1 MEKGWLDMEQ
11 KVEKQLSA
19 GDIGAIIQQL
29 SKTKRLSN
37 DVAELVRQDL
47 EYGYTQDMVE
57 RYVNTGWN
65 YERMKKFSEILGKT
79 SDQEFISFIEDSQL
93 SARQMDML
101 LQAHI
106 RQVPLDEMKEVLEQ
120 GMTEYS
126 TAKMLRELAKNYEK
140 VRELNENLMPMEGEQ
155 PSSEIMGRIQEL
167 VSGVGDNKD
176 FLQKVLLKLE
186 QLDMIQKN
194 GDEVKAS
201 LSMTIEKQETLI
213 NEQQDRLNQQA
224 KELVQ
229 KNNSYENLQKEK
241 EILESKY
248 ETVTKALE
256 DVRKEN
262 TAMKERVES
271 MGREKDATR
280 SERRD
285 VSNPPDYGYEEMS
298 VCGMPYVQL
307 DRMERKPANHL
318 MAFANM
324 LFFRGKGKNKLL
336 RHLKNAS
343 LKPAQMQQVKIA
355 IEKGIPEE
363 NVIDIINS
371 GFDATEME
379 QAIEILLA
387 EKKMYN

>member
-1 MEKGWLDMEQ
+1 MEQ
-11 KVEKQLSA
+11 KVEKQLST
-19 GDIGAIIQQL
+19 GEIGAIIQQL
-29 SKTKRLSN
+29 SKQTRLSN
-37 DVAELVRQDL
+37 DVAALVKQDL
-47 EYGYTQDMVE
+47 EYGYTKEMVE

-79 SDQEFISFIEDSQL
+79 SEQEFISFIEESQF

-101 LQAHI
+101 LQAHLK
-106 RQVPLDEMKEVLEQ
+106 QVSVGEMKQVLEQ
-120 GMTEYS
+120 GMTEFS
-126 TAKMLRELAKNYEK
+126 TAKMLQELALNYEK
-140 VRELNENLMPMEGEQ
+140 VRELNEKLVPRGEEVNG
-155 PSSEIMGRIQEL
+155 EIMGRIQEL

-224 KELVQ
+224 RELVQ
-229 KNNSYENLQKEK
+229 KSNSYEHLQKEK
-241 EILESKY
+241 EMLENKY
-248 ETVTKALE
+248 EAVTKALE

-262 TAMKERVES
+262 TAMKEKVES
-271 MGREKDATR
+271 IGRKTDEAVEGKR
-280 SERRD
+280 NVPNPKQKEREQKC
-285 VSNPPDYGYEEMS
+285 VH
-298 VCGMPYVQL
+298 GMQLVQVE
-307 DRMERKPANHL
+307 RMERKPANHL

-324 LFFRGKGKNKLL
+324 LFFRGNVKNKLL
-336 RHLKNAS
+336 HHLKNAS
-343 LKPAQMQQVKIA
+343 LKPAQMQQIKIA

-387 EKKMYN
+387 EKKMYD

>member
-1 MEKGWLDMEQ
+1 MEQ
-11 KVEKQLSA
+11 KVEKQLST
-19 GDIGAIIQQL
+19 GEIGAIIQQL
-29 SKTKRLSN
+29 SRKTRLSN
-37 DVAELVRQDL
+37 DVATLATQDL
-47 EYGYTQDMVE
+47 EYGYTKEMVE

-79 SDQEFISFIEDSQL
+79 SDQKFISFIEDSQF

-101 LQAHI
+101 LQAHLK
-106 RQVPLDEMKEVLEQ
+106 QVPVGEMKEVLEQ
-120 GMTEYS
+120 GMTEFS
-126 TAKMLRELAKNYEK
+126 TAKMLQELAKNYEK
-140 VRELNENLMPMEGEQ
+140 VRELNEKLVSQEGEE
-155 PSSEIMGRIQEL
+155 SNGEIMGRIQEL

-229 KNNSYENLQKEK
+229 KNNRYEHLQKEK
-241 EILESKY
+241 EMLENKY

-262 TAMKERVES
+262 TAMRERVES
-271 MGREKDATR
+271 MERKTDEPVEEKRNVPNSQQKEWEQKCVR
-280 SERRD
+280 S
-285 VSNPPDYGYEEMS
+285 MQS
-298 VCGMPYVQL
+298 VQV

-336 RHLKNAS
+336 HHLKNAS
-343 LKPAQMQQVKIA
+343 LKPAQMQQVKLA

-371 GFDATEME
+371 GFDAIEME
-379 QAIEILLA
+379 QAIDILLA

>member
-1 MEKGWLDMEQ
+1 MAAL
-11 KVEKQLSA
+11 A
-19 GDIGAIIQQL
+19 
-29 SKTKRLSN
+29 T
-37 DVAELVRQDL
+37 QDL
-47 EYGYTQDMVE
+47 EYGYTKEMVE

-79 SDQEFISFIEDSQL
+79 SDQEFISFIEESQF

-101 LQAHI
+101 LQAHLK
-106 RQVPLDEMKEVLEQ
+106 QVPVGEMKEVLEQ
-120 GMTEYS
+120 GMTEFS
-126 TAKMLRELAKNYEK
+126 TAKMLQELAKNYEK
-140 VRELNENLMPMEGEQ
+140 IRELNEKLVPKEGEE
-155 PSSEIMGRIQEL
+155 PNGEIMGRIQEL

-194 GDEVKAS
+194 EDEVKAS

-224 KELVQ
+224 KELVR
-229 KNNSYENLQKEK
+229 KNNSYEHLQKEK
-241 EILESKY
+241 EMLENKY

-262 TAMKERVES
+262 AAMKERVES
-271 MGREKDATR
+271 MGRKVDETVEEKR
-280 SERRD
+280 N
-285 VSNPPDYGYEEMS
+285 VSNPQQKEWEQKCVRGMQS
-298 VCGMPYVQL
+298 VQI

-336 RHLKNAS
+336 QHLKNAS